1 MLMPGWFTSYMQK
14 TPGRFGTLLA
24 LAGILILTP
33 DTLVIRL
40 SELERWSLMG
50 WRGILMGIMSFAI
63 WWALFTR
70 QPWRDLRSIASWPG
84 LCVVV
89 TFSMNSVTFTLGIV
103 ETSASVVLTAVA
115 TMPIFAAILS
125 AFLLHERQGFLGWAA
140 IFAAMTGVG
149 IVVADGSNAIS
160 QPGGSV
166 MLGAI
171 YGVLTA
177 IGLAITFTFARK
189 YPWLAVLPAA
199 AFGAFIS
206 GVIGLSLAEQNK
218 IFDVP
223 LWTVLTMGL
232 VLLPVSFTCLNLAP
246 RYTSAAVVSLV
257 MLLEMVIGPFWVWL
271 GIGERPSAIMMG
283 GTAVAFAALGFHII
297 RTQWCAAI
305 QTKVG

>member
-1 MLMPGWFTSYMQK
+1 MVVLMPGWFTAYMQK

-50 WRGILMGIMSFAI
+50 WRGILMGVMSFAI

-70 QPWRDLRSIASWPG
+70 QPWRDLRSIVSWPG

-115 TMPIFAAILS
+115 TMPVFAAILS
-125 AFLLHERQGFLGWAA
+125 AFLLQERQGWMGWAA
-140 IFAAMTGVG
+140 IFTAMAGVA
-149 IVVADGSNAIS
+149 IVVFDGGNAVG
-160 QPGGSV
+160 QPAGSV
-166 MLGAI
+166 QLGAF

-177 IGLAITFTFARK
+177 VGLAVTFTFARK
-189 YPWLAVLPAA
+189 YPWLAILPAA
-199 AFGAFIS
+199 ALGAFIS
-206 GVIGLSLAEQNK
+206 GVIGIVLADPAQ

-223 LWTVLTMGL
+223 LWTVLLMGL
-232 VLLPVSFTCLNLAP
+232 VILPVSFTCLNLAP
-246 RYTSAAVVSLV
+246 RYTSAAIVSLV

-271 GIGERPSAIMMG
+271 GIGERPSLVMVG
-283 GTAVAFAALGFHII
+283 GTSIALLALGFHII
-297 RTQWCAAI
+297 RTQWMSPH
-305 QTKVG
+305 

>member
-1 MLMPGWFTSYMQK
+1 MVVLMPGWFTAYMRE

-50 WRGILMGIMSFAI
+50 WRGILMGVMSFAI

-70 QPWRDLRSIASWPG
+70 QPWRDLRSIVSWQG
-84 LCVVV
+84 LCVMV

-115 TMPIFAAILS
+115 TMPVFAAILS
-125 AFLLHERQGFLGWAA
+125 AFLLQERQGWMGWAA
-140 IFAAMTGVG
+140 IFTAMAGVA
-149 IVVADGSNAIS
+149 VVVFDGGNAVG
-160 QPGGSV
+160 QPAGSV
-166 MLGAI
+166 LLGAF

-177 IGLAITFTFARK
+177 VGLAVTFTFARK
-189 YPWLAVLPAA
+189 YPWLAILPAA
-199 AFGAFIS
+199 ALGAFIS
-206 GVIGLSLAEQNK
+206 GVIGVGLADPAQ

-223 LWTVLTMGL
+223 FWTVLLMGL
-232 VLLPVSFTCLNLAP
+232 VILPVSFTCLNLAP
-246 RYTSAAVVSLV
+246 HYTSAAIVSLV

-271 GIGERPSAIMMG
+271 GIGERPSLVMVG
-283 GTAVAFAALGFHII
+283 GTSIALLALGFHII
-297 RTQWCAAI
+297 RTQWMSPH
-305 QTKVG
+305 